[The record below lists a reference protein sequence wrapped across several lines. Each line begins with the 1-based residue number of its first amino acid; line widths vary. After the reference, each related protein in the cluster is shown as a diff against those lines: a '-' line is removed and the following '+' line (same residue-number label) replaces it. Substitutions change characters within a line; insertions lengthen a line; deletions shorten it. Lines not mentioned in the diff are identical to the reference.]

1 LSAFEFF
8 FSFYGMVLGLSVA
21 VIATGFA
28 TAIQHRKAIRI
39 GWLTL
44 LLALFVALDI
54 ATFWDAAWHTF
65 RDAPFSYGMLVIGL
79 AIALVYFIAASLVFP
94 HQITDGLDL
103 DDHFWANKK
112 VVLLLTTAANALM
125 VLVSVLQQLGKPGFE
140 AFATGMGGLLALYV
154 VLVVPAA
161 FARSR
166 RWFAGLLGLHILL
179 YLASAVVPASL
190 IQSPSGTP
198 VNPGAAAPAP
208 SPAPATT
215 AR

>member
-1 LSAFEFF
+1 MSAFEFF

-28 TAIQHRKAIRI
+28 TAIQHRKSIRI

-54 ATFWDAAWHTF
+54 ATFWDSAWHTF

-94 HQITDGLDL
+94 HSIHDGMDL

-112 VVLLLTTAANALM
+112 VALLLTVAANVLM
-125 VLVSVLQQLGKPGFE
+125 AGTTAMQLLGKPNAVGIIGAY
-140 AFATGMGGLLALYV
+140 AFTLTLYV

-161 FARSR
+161 LTKNRKLFG
-166 RWFAGLLGLHILL
+166 GLIGFHVVI
-179 YLASAVVPASL
+179 YLVLACLP
-190 IQSPSGTP
+190 GTP
-198 VNPGAAAPAP
+198 EAPDTTTLPAAA
-208 SPAPATT
+208 SPGG
-215 AR
+215 